1 MKMTIELTKDEV
13 WALKVAVL
21 QREELLKKNK
31 NKKLPIHIEFMKDKN
46 NEELKTLRNLFDK
59 LNVEIKKGEKK

>member
-46 NEELKTLRNLFDK
+46 NK
-59 LNVEIKKGEKK
+59 LAA